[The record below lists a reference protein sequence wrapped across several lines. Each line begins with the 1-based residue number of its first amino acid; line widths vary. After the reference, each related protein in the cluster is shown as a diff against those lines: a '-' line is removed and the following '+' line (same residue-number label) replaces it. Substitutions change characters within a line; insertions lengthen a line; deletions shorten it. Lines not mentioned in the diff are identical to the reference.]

1 MGIVSRRFC
10 PICKEDTQMNT
21 YPSGDNEFTEYCLK
35 CHIYSNTYKSDD
47 NVLGQRLIEQLKDGL

>member
-1 MGIVSRRFC
+1 
-10 PICKEDTQMNT
+10 MNT

-35 CHIYSNTYKSDD
+35 CCIYSNTYKSDD